1 MPAPST
7 FVRPPLR
14 CYTCAKPMAVV
25 FDEFARMAAD
35 RRYDH
40 LAEGDLLDLAGAARV
55 CCRATVLTHLDVGST
70 EPSLVPNRQ
79 AG

>member
-1 MPAPST
+1 MPAPSA

-14 CYTCAKPMAVV
+14 CYTCGKVMSEV
-25 FDEFARMAAD
+25 FDAFARMAAD
-35 RRYDH
+35 GRYDH

-55 CCRATVLTHLDVGST
+55 CCRATVLTHLDVGAT
-70 EPSLVPNRQ
+70 EPSLVANRQ